1 MARMWIS
8 SFDFPSSASGIVVIK
23 LPFALYPLHFS
34 CSNKLL
40 GPAVRVPGS
49 RVFALGVLPPAR
61 PRFNFNPLVPSVASA
76 VWCSCGRMDR
86 RRRAVEVAAAVM
98 VLLLLPIA
106 PAGGA
111 RRVRL
116 WIGFLTITALCKP
129 SVLIIT
135 EPDIRNSGQ
144 SFVFNYTLA
153 KAIVEY
159 ASAVYM
165 TDLTALY
172 TWTCSRCND
181 LTRGF
186 EVTCIIVDV
195 QNCLQAFVGV
205 DPNLNAIIVAIRG
218 TQENSIQ
225 NWIKDLIWKQVNLNY
240 PNMPNAKVHI
250 GFYSSYNNTLLRPA
264 ITNAVRKARKLHGD
278 CDIIVT
284 GHSMGGAIASFCALD
299 LAISFG
305 SDNVHLMSFGQP
317 RVGNAAFASYF
328 AKYVPKTIR
337 MTHERDIVPHL
348 PPYFF
353 FLPQLT
359 YRHFPR
365 EVWEHDVDGNTTFQV
380 CDGSG
385 EDPNCSRSVFVLF
398 WSASDHLTYMG
409 VKIEADDWST
419 CRIVLG
425 QSVEQLGMSL
435 ASNIATSG
443 HSVDVVIADHSVQV
457 D

>member
-1 MARMWIS
+1 M
-8 SFDFPSSASGIVVIK
+8 
-23 LPFALYPLHFS
+23 
-34 CSNKLL
+34 
-40 GPAVRVPGS
+40 VRKRGGGGGGGCGS
-49 RVFALGVLPPAR
+49 L
-61 PRFNFNPLVPSVASA
+61 
-76 VWCSCGRMDR
+76 
-86 RRRAVEVAAAVM
+86 AAVCRFPWRSKERYFDSSHACQIRAEA
-98 VLLLLPIA
+98 PIETGSDSLFLF
-106 PAGGA
+106 PDWGLHSPFSS
-111 RRVRL
+111 V
-116 WIGFLTITALCKP
+116 GFTDPNTK
-129 SVLIIT
+129 SYVKG
-135 EPDIRNSGQ
+135 NGQ

-165 TDLTALY
+165 TDLTSLY

-195 QNCLQAFVGV
+195 QNCLQALVGV
-205 DPNLNAIIVAIRG
+205 DHNLNAIIVAIRG

-225 NWIKDLIWKQVNLNY
+225 NWIKDIIWKQVNLNY
-240 PNMPNAKVHI
+240 PDMPNAKVHA

-264 ITNAVRKARKLHGD
+264 IRNAVRKARKLYGD
-278 CDIIVT
+278 VDIIVT
-284 GHSMGGAIASFCALD
+284 GHSMGGAIASFCVLD
-299 LAISFG
+299 LAINFG
-305 SDNVHLMSFGQP
+305 SNNIHLMTFGQP

-337 MTHERDIVPHL
+337 VTHEHDIVPHL

-353 FLPQLT
+353 FLPHLT

-365 EVWEHDVDGNTTFQV
+365 EVWEHDIDGKTVFQV

-385 EDPNCSRSVFVLF
+385 EDPNCCRSVFLLS

-409 VKIEADDWST
+409 VEIAADDWST
-419 CRIVLG
+419 CRIVLA
-425 QSVEQLGMSL
+425 QSVEQLQMSL
-435 ASNIATSG
+435 ASNIIMSER
-443 HSVDVVIADHSVQV
+443 SIDVVIADRSVQA

>member
-1 MARMWIS
+1 
-8 SFDFPSSASGIVVIK
+8 
-23 LPFALYPLHFS
+23 
-34 CSNKLL
+34 
-40 GPAVRVPGS
+40 
-49 RVFALGVLPPAR
+49 
-61 PRFNFNPLVPSVASA
+61 
-76 VWCSCGRMDR
+76 MDR
-86 RRRAVEVAAAVM
+86 RRRSVKAAAPAAVM
-98 VLLLLPIA
+98 VLLLLSIA
-106 PAGGA
+106 SHGGA
-111 RRVRL
+111 RRADWGIHSPSSSV
-116 WIGFLTITALCKP
+116 GFTDLDTKQDA
-129 SVLIIT
+129 
-135 EPDIRNSGQ
+135 RNNGQ
-144 SFVFNYTLA
+144 GFVFNYTLA

-181 LTRGF
+181 LTSGF

-205 DPNLNAIIVAIRG
+205 DHNLSAIIVAIRG
-218 TQENSIQ
+218 TQVNSIQ
-225 NWIKDLIWKQVNLNY
+225 NWIEDMIWKQVNLNY
-240 PNMPNAKVHI
+240 PNMPNAKVHT

-264 ITNAVRKARKLHGD
+264 IKNAVRKAKKLHGD

-305 SDNVHLMSFGQP
+305 SDNVHLMTFGQP

-328 AKYVPKTIR
+328 AKYVPNTIR

-353 FLPQLT
+353 FLPHLT
-359 YRHFPR
+359 YQHFPR

-385 EDPNCSRSVFVLF
+385 EDPNCCRSVFVLF

-419 CRIVLG
+419 CRIVMG
-425 QSVEQLGMSL
+425 RSVEHLQMSL

-443 HSVDVVIADHSVQV
+443 HSVDVVIADDSVQV
-457 D
+457 Y

>member
-1 MARMWIS
+1 
-8 SFDFPSSASGIVVIK
+8 
-23 LPFALYPLHFS
+23 
-34 CSNKLL
+34 
-40 GPAVRVPGS
+40 
-49 RVFALGVLPPAR
+49 
-61 PRFNFNPLVPSVASA
+61 
-76 VWCSCGRMDR
+76 MDR
-86 RRRAVEVAAAVM
+86 RRRAVESAAPAAVM
-98 VLLLLPIA
+98 VLLLLSAA
-106 PAGGA
+106 PPGGA
-111 RRVRL
+111 RRDWGWGL
-116 WIGFLTITALCKP
+116 PPP
-129 SVLIIT
+129 SSSDGIT
-135 EPDIRNSGQ
+135 EPNTKPDVKNNGQ

-186 EVTCIIVDV
+186 KMTCIIVDV

-205 DPNLNAIIVAIRG
+205 DHKLNAIIVAIRG

-225 NWIKDLIWKQVNLNY
+225 NWIKDMIWKQVNLNY
-240 PNMPNAKVHI
+240 PNMPNAKVHT

-264 ITNAVRKARKLHGD
+264 IMNAVRKARKLHGAS
-278 CDIIVT
+278 DIIVT

-299 LAISFG
+299 LAIRFG
-305 SDNVHLMSFGQP
+305 SNNVHLMTFGQP

-328 AKYVPKTIR
+328 AKYVPNTIR
-337 MTHERDIVPHL
+337 ITHERDIVPHL

-365 EVWEHDVDGNTTFQV
+365 EVWEHEVNGNTTFQV

-385 EDPNCSRSVFVLF
+385 EDPNCCRSVLVLF
-398 WSASDHLTYMG
+398 CSASDHLTYMG
-409 VKIEADDWST
+409 VKIAADDWST

-425 QSVEQLGMSL
+425 RSAEQLQMNL
-435 ASNIATSG
+435 ASNIFTSG
-443 HSVDVVIADHSVQV
+443 RSVDVVIADDSVQV

>member
-1 MARMWIS
+1 MDSQIR
-8 SFDFPSSASGIVVIK
+8 VVK
-23 LPFALYPLHFS
+23 A
-34 CSNKLL
+34 
-40 GPAVRVPGS
+40 
-49 RVFALGVLPPAR
+49 
-61 PRFNFNPLVPSVASA
+61 
-76 VWCSCGRMDR
+76 
-86 RRRAVEVAAAVM
+86 AAAVVV
-98 VLLLLPIA
+98 VLLLLSIA

-111 RRVRL
+111 RRD
-116 WIGFLTITALCKP
+116 WGFHSPLS
-129 SVLIIT
+129 SVGYT
-135 EPDIRNSGQ
+135 EPDTKPDVRNNGQ
-144 SFVFNYTLA
+144 GFVFNHTLA

-165 TDLTALY
+165 TNLTALY

-186 EVTCIIVDV
+186 EVKCIIVDV

-205 DPNLNAIIVAIRG
+205 DHNLNAIIVAIRG

-225 NWIKDLIWKQVNLNY
+225 NWIKDMIWKQVNLNY
-240 PNMPNAKVHI
+240 PNMPNAKVHT

-264 ITNAVRKARKLHGD
+264 ITKAVRKAKRLHGD
-278 CDIIVT
+278 SGIIVT

-305 SDNVHLMSFGQP
+305 SDNVHLMTFGQP

-328 AKYVPKTIR
+328 AKYMPNTIR

-359 YRHFPR
+359 YQHFPR

-385 EDPNCSRSVFVLF
+385 EDPNCCRSVFVLF

-409 VKIEADDWST
+409 FNIAADDWST

-425 QSVEQLGMSL
+425 RSVEQLQMDL
-435 ASNIATSG
+435 ASNIVMSG
-443 HSVDVVIADHSVQV
+443 HSVDVVIADDSVQI